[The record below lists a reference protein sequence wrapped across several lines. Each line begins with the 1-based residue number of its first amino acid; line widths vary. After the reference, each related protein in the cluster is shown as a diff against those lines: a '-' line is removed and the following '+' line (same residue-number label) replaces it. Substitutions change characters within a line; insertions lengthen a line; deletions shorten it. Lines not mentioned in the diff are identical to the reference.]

1 MGGLS
6 RILLVALFLLS
17 TACGSDVA
25 DSEDPAPSSHTPDQ
39 PLSPGPVNSDGA
51 VRTKGLLEVN
61 RIVDKLSADGLRI
74 GNLKGYVQNDYGE
87 DCWYTQ
93 SATAD
98 DSVSYFYESLTGSD
112 TLMIFEDLG
121 CMTPQTPIGMDYHQ
135 RMVNQAISNWYSKPD
150 ADFQTKPGQLKE
162 KSRLQIRGWCI
173 QSKTYPS
180 KGILVDYFVD
190 GQSLASVVHNY
201 SVGGCKGVEEREL
214 YAIG

>member
-17 TACGSDVA
+17 IACGSDVA

-39 PLSPGPVNSDGA
+39 PLSPEPVNSDGA

-61 RIVDKLSADGLRI
+61 SIVDKLSADGLRI

-112 TLMIFEDLG
+112 TLMI
-121 CMTPQTPIGMDYHQ
+121 
-135 RMVNQAISNWYSKPD
+135 
-150 ADFQTKPGQLKE
+150 
-162 KSRLQIRGWCI
+162 RG
-173 QSKTYPS
+173 
-180 KGILVDYFVD
+180 
-190 GQSLASVVHNY
+190 A
-201 SVGGCKGVEEREL
+201 
-214 YAIG
+214 